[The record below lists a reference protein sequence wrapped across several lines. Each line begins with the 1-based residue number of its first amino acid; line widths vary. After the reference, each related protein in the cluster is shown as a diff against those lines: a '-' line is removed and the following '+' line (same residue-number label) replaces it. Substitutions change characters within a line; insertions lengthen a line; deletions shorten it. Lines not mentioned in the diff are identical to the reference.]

1 MKAERRHELRENDL
15 LHAMGVAKDYI
26 NENGGRI
33 GLVIIGVFAV
43 AMAVM
48 FGMRSRAAAQEDI
61 WRQKSELSFSDG
73 DVGRVSLSELA
84 TLTSSTDDEQ
94 FILQSLLDRG
104 KHALRLTAQAAFP
117 PDLEFN
123 EHARGAFEEL
133 LKRFPANALA
143 QGVALTGLATVEEN
157 AFAFD
162 GEMKHKEAAKKY
174 LDETVAN
181 PLLNG
186 MPFQRLALDRLK
198 TLDATFGDV
207 IYEAPTMPPEEES
220 PEEAAEVDPAD
231 PADLVDPV
239 DPPVQVDSADGG
251 GETP

>member
-26 NENGGRI
+26 NENGGRV

-43 AMAVM
+43 AAAVT
-48 FGMRSRAAAQEDI
+48 FGMRSRTAAQEDI

-73 DVGRVSLSELA
+73 EVGRVSLSELA

-94 FILQSLLDRG
+94 FVLQGLLDQG
-104 KHALRLTAQAAFP
+104 KHALRLAAQSAFP

-133 LKRFPANALA
+133 RRLFPSNALA
-143 QGVALTGLATVEEN
+143 QGVALTSLATVEEN
-157 AFAFD
+157 AFSFD
-162 GEMKHKEAAKKY
+162 GDMRHKEAAKKY
-174 LDETVAN
+174 LDEIVMN
-181 PLLNG
+181 PLLNA

-198 TLDATFGDV
+198 ALDATFGPV
-207 IYEAPTMPPEEES
+207 TYEAPTMPPEDES
-220 PEEAAEVDPAD
+220 SEDAAEVG
-231 PADLVDPV
+231 PV
-239 DPPVQVDSADGG
+239 DLIDRADSVDDGG